1 MTQRRTGADGVI
13 IGTALKRG
21 DETTNP
27 VSGERAAAIVTAARA
42 AGSTDWSPIAASTR
56 PTGLPLAV
64 FDWWSS
70 IAVGSRSQ
78 ARESI
83 LDGPEEQEPDDR
95 PKDQFAVYVLTGT
108 LS

>member
-13 IGTALKRG
+13 VGTALKRG

-56 PTGLPLAV
+56 PADSLSPYSTGGPR
-64 FDWWSS
+64 
-70 IAVGSRSQ
+70 SRW
-78 ARESI
+78 AHVHR
-83 LDGPEEQEPDDR
+83 LV
-95 PKDQFAVYVLTGT
+95 KVYQTVQKSRNQTTVRKTSLLYTFLTGT